1 MVNRYIVVPLVVWA
15 IAQFLK
21 FTIAAFRG
29 RVDFR
34 YLYGSGGMPSVHAA
48 VVVSLAV
55 TALLVDGPNS
65 PIFGLAAIFAA
76 IVMYDS
82 FGVRRSAGEQ
92 AVAINAILDSM
103 EKDRLDH
110 PRMRLREILGHK
122 PLEVTVGAVLGLL
135 LGAVLNSDKLGPL
148 IAVITVPVGRAM
160 AVLVAIVAVLLIL
173 AGAVIRWAYLRRVR
187 KQVRAVQQFTRM
199 ASWWFWGNGIIGLIL
214 AFLEYERLNVAT
226 WVVWPALYLILIII
240 VKITLLRVYRRSV
253 PQAIADY
260 RATED
265 KARWLEGPNKKRRAK
280 KAARARNRA

>member
-48 VVVSLAV
+48 VVTSLAV
-55 TALLVDGPNS
+55 TALLVDGSNS
-65 PIFGLAAIFAA
+65 AIFGLAAIFAA

-122 PLEVTVGAVLGLL
+122 PLEVSVGAILGLL

-148 IAVITVPVGRAM
+148 VTLITLQVGRPM
-160 AVLVAIVAVLLIL
+160 AVVVAVVAGLLL
-173 AGAVIRWAYLRRVR
+173 LTGGVIRWSFLRRYR
-187 KQVRAVQQFTRM
+187 KSVKAVQHATRT
-199 ASWWFWGNGIIGLIL
+199 ASWWFWGNALIGLAL
-214 AFLEYERLNVAT
+214 AFLEYERVGAAT
-226 WVVWPALYLILIII
+226 WVIWPLLYIIYIII
-240 VKITLLRVYRRSV
+240 VKITLLRTYRRSV
-253 PQAIADY
+253 PQALADY
-260 RATED
+260 RATQD
-265 KARWLEGPNKKRRAK
+265 KAKWLEGPNKKRRAK